1 MTHRAFLESCTRR
14 RLLLGGAAAALVP
27 FRAFAQGISNR
38 TVRFLLA
45 QTAATTP
52 DVLARLLAPRFQ
64 QRWNQ
69 AFIVENRPG
78 AAGAIGMEA
87 LAKSAPDGHTI
98 QIMPTSVLTLPL
110 FFPNLPF
117 DVLQSFQP
125 ISMIG
130 TSNFAL
136 VVHGSVPATN
146 VREFIA
152 HAKANPGMNYASPGN
167 GTYHHLFMEQ
177 LKLAA
182 GIQLTHIPYK
192 GSAPAFNDLL
202 GGQVS
207 TMFMPI
213 HVAVAMSKDG
223 RIRVLGGSMRERAPL
238 FPDLPSVAEQGVADF
253 NGDSWFALWGPAG
266 MPADIVARYNA
277 ELRSLL
283 AEPDM
288 RDIFAKQGVVVK
300 TSTPEELGRALRA
313 EYDALARVVRAANIK
328 GD

>member
-1 MTHRAFLESCTRR
+1 MRHRVFPESRTRR
-14 RLLLGGAAAALVP
+14 RLLLGSAAVAALAP
-27 FRAFAQGISNR
+27 FGALAQGISNR

-45 QTAATTP
+45 QTPATTP

-69 AFIVENRPG
+69 PFIVENRPG
-78 AAGAIGMEA
+78 ASGAIGMEA
-87 LAKSAPDGHTI
+87 LAKSAPDGHAI
-98 QIMPTSVLTLPL
+98 QIMPTSILTLPL
-110 FFPNLPF
+110 FFPKLPF
-117 DVLQSFQP
+117 DILGFQP

-136 VVHGSVPATN
+136 VVHGSVPAN
-146 VREFIA
+146 NMRGFIA
-152 HAKANPGMNYASPGN
+152 HARANPGLNYASPGN

-192 GSAPAFNDLL
+192 GSGPAFNDLL

-213 HVAVAMSKDG
+213 HVAMGMSKDG
-223 RIRVLGGSMRERAPL
+223 RVKVLGGSMRERSPL
-238 FPDLPSVAEQGVADF
+238 FPDLPSVAEQGVTDF

-266 MPADIVARYNA
+266 MPADIVAKYNA
-277 ELRSLL
+277 ELRAML
-283 AEPDM
+283 AEPDL
-288 RDIFAKQGVVVK
+288 RDIFAKQGVVAK
-300 TSTPEELGRALRA
+300 TSTPEELGQALRA

-328 GD
+328 AD

>member
-1 MTHRAFLESCTRR
+1 MAQRVSLESRTRR
-14 RLLLGGAAAALVP
+14 RLLLGAATAAVMAPFGA
-27 FRAFAQGISNR
+27 FGQGISNR

-52 DVLARLLAPRFQ
+52 DVICRLLAPRFQ

-69 AFIVENRPG
+69 PFIVENRPG

-98 QIMPTSVLTLPL
+98 QIMPTSILTLPL
-110 FFPNLPF
+110 FFQNLPF
-117 DVLQSFQP
+117 DILGFQP
-125 ISMIG
+125 ISMVG

-136 VVHGSVPATN
+136 VVHRSVPSN
-146 VREFIA
+146 NMREFIA
-152 HAKANPGMNYASPGN
+152 YVRANPGMNYASPGN

-213 HVAVAMSKDG
+213 HVAMGMAKDG
-223 RIRVLGGSMRERAPL
+223 RVKVLGGSMRERSPL
-238 FPDLPSVAEQGVADF
+238 FPDLPSVAEQGVTDF

-266 MPADIVARYNA
+266 MPADIVAKYNA
-277 ELRSLL
+277 ELRVILG
-283 AEPDM
+283 EPDL
-288 RDIFAKQGVVVK
+288 REILGKQGIVVK

-313 EYDALARVVRAANIK
+313 EYDALATVVRAAHIRA
-328 GD
+328 D

>member
-1 MTHRAFLESCTRR
+1 MTHGVFPENRTRR
-14 RLLLGGAAAALVP
+14 RVLIGAAAAAAMAP
-27 FRAFAQGISNR
+27 FGAFGQGISNR

-45 QTAATTP
+45 QTPATTP
-52 DVLARLLAPRFQ
+52 DVICRLLAPRFQ

-98 QIMPTSVLTLPL
+98 QIMPTSILTLPL
-110 FFPNLPF
+110 FFQNLPF
-117 DVLQSFQP
+117 DILSFQP
-125 ISMIG
+125 ISMVG

-136 VVHGSVPATN
+136 VVHRSVPPN
-146 VREFIA
+146 NMREFIA
-152 HAKANPGMNYASPGN
+152 HARANPGMNYASPGN

-192 GSAPAFNDLL
+192 GSGPAFNDLL

-213 HVAVAMSKDG
+213 HVAMGMAKDG
-223 RIRVLGGSMRERAPL
+223 RVKVLGGSMRERSPL
-238 FPDLPSVAEQGVADF
+238 FPDLPSLAEQGVTDF

-266 MPADIVARYNA
+266 MPADIVAKYNA
-277 ELRSLL
+277 ELRVILG
-283 AEPDM
+283 EPDL
-288 RDIFAKQGVVVK
+288 RDILGKQGVVVK

-328 GD
+328 AD